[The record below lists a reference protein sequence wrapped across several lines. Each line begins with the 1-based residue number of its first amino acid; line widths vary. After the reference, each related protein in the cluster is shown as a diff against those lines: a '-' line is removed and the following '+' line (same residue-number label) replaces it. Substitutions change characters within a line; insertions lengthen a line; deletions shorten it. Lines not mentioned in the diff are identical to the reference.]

1 MTLMTKDGIE
11 IFALPPVAWCKC
23 AKDDVED
30 IDECPIK
37 NFDDTGDICVPELC
51 EFYTEHI
58 SQAESE
64 EGE

>member
-11 IFALPPVAWCKC
+11 IFCLPPVAWCKC
-23 AKDDVED
+23 ENMDVED

-58 SQAESE
+58 EPQESE
-64 EGE
+64 E